1 MKSQLDP
8 TTTPDEKFAAFKKGL
23 RQVLSV
29 SKAELAKREKQWQA
43 ERATKGKPGPKPK
56 TSVCDRVSGSED

>member
-1 MKSQLDP
+1 MKSRLDP
-8 TTTPDEKFAAFKKGL
+8 TTTPDEKFAAFRDGL

-29 SKAELAKREKQWQA
+29 SKTELAEREKQWQE

-56 TSVCDRVSGSED
+56 PSVSVHVSDSED